1 MTRVETFGRLS
12 LWLSASGGVAAGLAI
27 VWLAEMPVR
36 WVTAVLLG
44 AGIVAAALMTGQ
56 PRRAALFLTAFSLQ
70 IGLVLYLTKPEPASD
85 LGASWPNSLALPLG
99 TLAALGALLCGVR
112 RRFTWGGT
120 AGLCAGIVAFTT
132 AASLPGSPRPFIGVC
147 HVVLVFAYYAIF
159 LAAANCV
166 RELRDLRLINHALM
180 ISLALQSLVYFAQ
193 SLVGAT
199 FTPAGEWI
207 EQTGQPLG
215 RYGGWAG
222 TQPAAFASFLLP
234 LLLLAVARFLTA
246 RDLARLHPAMLLT
259 VMGLSTLCLT
269 FTRAAWIGLGLAV
282 IYLVGAAA
290 RRAMLVRRNAL
301 LLAVCLVAVAGAL
314 GPGISVRVRQDH
326 ASALAERWSLIRMG
340 LQVARAKPL
349 AGVGAG
355 AYPYVFENYLTP
367 DLAKGW
373 LYVVHN
379 VYVLRAAETGLPG
392 LAALVF
398 LLGAF
403 FRLASPERMQE
414 AEARVMA
421 LGWRAGLIALSWEM
435 LWDVSLGPAANS
447 LLWFLSGLMIS
458 AARFSPQRP

>member
-1 MTRVETFGRLS
+1 MIRVEGFGRLS
-12 LWLSASGGVAAGLAI
+12 LWLSATGGIAAGLAI
-27 VWLAEMPVR
+27 VCLAEMPVR
-36 WVTAVLLG
+36 WLAAVLLG
-44 AGIVAAALMTGQ
+44 AGVVAAALMTGQ

-70 IGLVLYLTKPEPASD
+70 IGLVLYVTKPEPASD

-99 TLAALGALLCGVR
+99 TLVALGALLCGMR
-112 RRFTWGGT
+112 RPFTWGGT
-120 AGLCAGIVAFTT
+120 AGICAGIIAFITG
-132 AASLPGSPRPFIGVC
+132 ASLRGSPRPFLGVC

-166 RELRDLRLINHALM
+166 REVRDLRLTHHALM

-193 SLVGAT
+193 SLIGAT

-207 EQTGQPLG
+207 EPTSQSLG
-215 RYGGWAG
+215 RYGGWVG

-234 LLLLAVARFLTA
+234 LLLLAA
-246 RDLARLHPAMLLT
+246 ARLLTTPDLRPLDSAVPLT
-259 VMGLSTLCLT
+259 VLGLSALCLT
-269 FTRAAWIGLGLAV
+269 FTRAAWIGFGLAV
-282 IYLVGAAA
+282 IYLTGASA

-301 LLAVCLVAVAGAL
+301 LLAVCFMAVVGAL
-314 GPGISVRVRQDH
+314 GPKISIRLRQDH
-326 ASALAERWSLIRMG
+326 ASALEERWSLIRMG
-340 LQVARAKPL
+340 WQVARAKPL

-392 LAALVF
+392 LAALV
-398 LLGAF
+398 LLLCAF
-403 FRLASPERMQE
+403 FRLASPERMPE
-414 AEARVMA
+414 TGARVMA